1 MCAELQNQSNTNIIH
16 ISFALSFSQLNHR
29 YGYFL
34 RDHVLFLFLN
44 VALHIGKTNVQLDHF
59 SMWATNVK
67 FEIDETN
74 WRKILFFNKV
84 AEKFLLEERLN
95 YCLQMKI
102 RIEEKQNIEK
112 ISTKKLRIKSKHVQT
127 QNIHLI

>member
-16 ISFALSFSQLNHR
+16 ISFSLSFCQLNHR

-34 RDHVLFLFLN
+34 RDRILFLCLN

-74 WRKILFFNKV
+74 WRKTLFFYKV
-84 AEKFLLEERLN
+84 AEKFLFGE
-95 YCLQMKI
+95 
-102 RIEEKQNIEK
+102 
-112 ISTKKLRIKSKHVQT
+112 
-127 QNIHLI
+127 